1 MEKEKKV
8 FLLMKEKILLEKYLL
23 ILRNYGYVADGF
35 LIDEKIFNEIEK
47 VESPDVF
54 VVELDKCDYLIK
66 KIVKILKEKFN
77 NSKILLLIT
86 EMNEEVENFII
97 DFSIDSYLVFPI
109 LPNQLLR
116 CIFLLTNF

>member
-8 FLLMKEKILLEKYLL
+8 FLLMKEKLLLEKYLL

>member
-1 MEKEKKV
+1 MEEEKRV
-8 FLLMKEKILLEKYLL
+8 LFLMKERILLEKYLL
-23 ILRNYGYVADGF
+23 ILKNYGYVVDGF

-54 VVELDKCDYLIK
+54 VIELDKCDYLIK
-66 KIVKILKEKFN
+66 RIVKRLREKFN
-77 NSKILLLIT
+77 NSKILLLVT

-116 CIFLLTNF
+116 GIFLLTNF